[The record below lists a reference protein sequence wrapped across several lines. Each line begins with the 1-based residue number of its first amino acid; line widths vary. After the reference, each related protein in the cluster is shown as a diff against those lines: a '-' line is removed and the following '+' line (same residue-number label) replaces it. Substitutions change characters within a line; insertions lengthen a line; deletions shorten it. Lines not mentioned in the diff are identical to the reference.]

1 MDDSISL
8 SFLLQDI
15 IHPLKEKYAI
25 YKPAEKKNPTPQAH
39 SAQTHGLVHIPLQ
52 LEYKKNPNNLILR

>member
-15 IHPLKEKYAI
+15 IHPLKEKYVI
-25 YKPAEKKNPTPQAH
+25 YKSAENKKTNISGAFSPSSWITAH
-39 SAQTHGLVHIPLQ
+39 SLQ
-52 LEYKKNPNNLILR
+52 LDLKKKII

>member
-15 IHPLKEKYAI
+15 IHPLKEKYVI
-25 YKPAEKKNPTPQAH
+25 YKSAENKKPTSQLHLAQAH
-39 SAQTHGLVHIPLQ
+39 GLLHILC
-52 LEYKKNPNNLILR
+52 N

>member
-25 YKPAEKKNPTPQAH
+25 YKPAEKKNPH
-39 SAQTHGLVHIPLQ
+39 LRHIQPKLMD
-52 LEYKKNPNNLILR
+52 